1 MPKHYSDDPT
11 KLMKQ
16 LPADLVMEYREAFTL
31 FDKDNDDQITPEE
44 FATVIRSLGINPL
57 ESEIDNLL
65 DLCAPGGMLDFPSFC
80 LAMTKNQRLPD
91 SKDDLLKAFY
101 IFDKENTGLVKA
113 TELKSVLTTLG
124 EVLSESEVDQ
134 LLATAGTDSDGNVNY
149 KDFTNRIFA

>member
-1 MPKHYSDDPT
+1 MPKHYSNDPT

-31 FDKDNDDQITPEE
+31 FDKDNDDKITSEE
-44 FATVIRSLGINPL
+44 FATVIRSLGLNPL
-57 ESEIDNLL
+57 ESEIDDLL
-65 DLCAPGGMLDFPSFC
+65 DLCAPGGMLDFPNFC

-101 IFDKENTGLVKA
+101 IFDKENTGKVKA

-124 EVLSESEVDQ
+124 EVLSESEVD
-134 LLATAGTDSDGNVNY
+134 
-149 KDFTNRIFA
+149 